1 MLRQQKKTPRCIVI
15 AGPNGAGKHDVSRPD
30 VLRRFDRGWRNFSV
44 AYKALADEWAVYD
57 NSGTMP
63 ELLERGP

>member
-1 MLRQQKKTPRCIVI
+1 MLRQHKKTPRCIVI

-44 AYKALADEWAVYD
+44 AYKALADEWAV
-57 NSGTMP
+57 
-63 ELLERGP
+63 